1 MGFVSSQKTRC
12 ESHYC
17 RPKESLDG
25 LMTPSGCLGINR
37 NAECQRQIERVRS
50 ADVTHFIVVVPFS
63 VGRFHN
69 ITLYRQHNNSL
80 FTRL

>member
-1 MGFVSSQKTRC
+1 MGSDSSQKSRC

-37 NAECQRQIERVRS
+37 NAECHRQIERIPS
-50 ADVTHFIVVVPFS
+50 ADVAHFIVVVPFS
-63 VGRFHN
+63 VGR
-69 ITLYRQHNNSL
+69 LSQ
-80 FTRL
+80 